1 MPRPATTHRI
11 EVARERYKF
20 SCAHMTIFPD
30 GTKERLHGHNYF
42 VSLALDLTDA
52 SFDKMIDFA
61 IIKKALGRLCEE
73 WKEYTL
79 IAERNPFH
87 ETVRVDDDEVEIR
100 VCGKRYVLP
109 REDVMLLPIDNV
121 SVEALSAHICD
132 VLLERLGG
140 ALDAE
145 VVTGF
150 EVTISENPGQGAT
163 CYRRLGS

>member
-1 MPRPATTHRI
+1 MSRGSSHRI

-42 VSLALDLTDA
+42 VSLALDLVDV
-52 SFDKMIDFA
+52 SFDQMIDFA
-61 IIKKALGRLCEE
+61 VIKRALGQLCEE

-79 IAERNPFH
+79 IAENNPFH
-87 ETVRVDDDEVEIR
+87 ETVRADDDEVEIR
-100 VCGKRYVLP
+100 VCGKRYVFP
-109 REDVMLLPIDNV
+109 ASDVKLLPIDNV

-132 VLLERLGG
+132 LLLERLGG
-140 ALDAE
+140 ALSAS
-145 VVTGF
+145 VVSGF

-163 CYRRLGS
+163 CHRRLG